1 MPDIPV
7 SRSPRLRGLRG
18 LRAGAL
24 VLAVTALAFAVA
36 PHLYGNLSLLFTMMT
51 FMALAQ
57 GLNLLYGFT
66 GYLPFGYVG
75 FFGSGAYATS
85 LLVLHTHLPVLGCVA
100 GGTLVAVL
108 LGLVL
113 GPLLRLSG
121 AYFSIANLA
130 ASQILYFVVSNP
142 NLSDITGGPYGL
154 KIEQVYDPNFSY
166 FAMLGVLLLS
176 CALAAYF
183 RASRFGM
190 SLRAIKQDPLSAAMA
205 GIHVVRARLIVWLVS
220 AGVAGLAGGVYAWNL
235 SVFYPD
241 AVFTLQLSV
250 FAIVFALFGGV
261 GTVIGPMIG
270 AALLYALYSAIGIST
285 PQYFQLIY
293 GGLIALLV
301 LFLPGGVLSLFQRR
315 GIDVF

>member
-1 MPDIPV
+1 M
-7 SRSPRLRGLRG
+7 SARGARG
-18 LRAGAL
+18 MRTSAIVLGVVAAL
-24 VLAVTALAFAVA
+24 FAVA
-36 PHLYGNLSLLFTMMT
+36 PHVYGNQSLLFTLMT
-51 FMALAQ
+51 FIVLAQ

-85 LLVLHTHLPVLGCVA
+85 LLVLHTHLPVLGCVV
-100 GGTLVAVL
+100 GGALVALL

-130 ASQILYFVVSNP
+130 ASQILFFVVSNP
-142 NLSDITGGPYGL
+142 NLSDVTGGPYGL
-154 KIEQVYDPNFSY
+154 KIEQVYDPQHSY
-166 FAMLGVLLLS
+166 WAMLGVLLLA

-190 SLRAIKQDPLSAAMA
+190 SLRAIKQDAVSAAMA
-205 GIHVVRARLIVWLVS
+205 GIDVVRSRLIVWLVS
-220 AGVAGLAGGVYAWNL
+220 AFVAGLAGGVYAWNL

-261 GTVIGPMIG
+261 GTVIGPMLG
-270 AALLYALYSAIGIST
+270 AALLYSLYSVIGIST
-285 PQYFQLIY
+285 PQYFQFIY
-293 GGLIALLV
+293 GALIVLLV